1 MTSHYWVVAV
11 STAVLSGCGW
21 RDQLR
26 SASPKGD
33 AVIAVQ
39 SKQSGLA
46 DSVVRVVV
54 RNGSEEH
61 VVFRSVDDDW
71 GPVKWEV
78 AWSDDGGNVGLF
90 LCNPY
95 FPLPVVLGINVR
107 VTPPV
112 ESDIARNRVIANA
125 QSHAERITST
135 RLPASETC
143 AVFFDESSWRP
154 RRRSTRR

>member
-1 MTSHYWVVAV
+1 MISQCLVLAV
-11 STAVLSGCGW
+11 SAAFLSGCGW

-39 SKQSGLA
+39 TKQSGLA
-46 DSVVRVVV
+46 DLAVRVVV

-61 VVFRSVDDDW
+61 VVFRSENDW

-78 AWSDDGGNVGLF
+78 AWSDDGENVGLF

-95 FPLPVVLGINVR
+95 QPLPVVFGINVHAK
-107 VTPPV
+107 PPDQND
-112 ESDIARNRVIANA
+112 SARKRVIANA
-125 QSHAERITST
+125 QSHAERITGT
-135 RLPASETC
+135 RLPASELC

-154 RRRSTRR
+154 RRPSTRR